1 MISLAVRKL
10 TPNTIIKLTHFFY
23 SKIIPYL
30 SKSSNRGRPKIYP
43 DHQIFSMLLIKE
55 MFSLS
60 QRNHHSVQRLLQKS
74 SIPQRFP
81 LQGRK
86 LKHVIQI
93 LIKFI
98 HNIDSIIVD
107 GTGIRF
113 KKKTNLNWMRR
124 TQVRKVKGHIRCEVV
139 MRRGDT
145 N

>member
-1 MISLAVRKL
+1 MRKL

-93 LIKFI
+93 LIRFI
-98 HNIDSIIVD
+98 HDIDSIIVD
-107 GTGIRF
+107 GTGIGF
-113 KKKTNLNWMRR
+113 KKKASLN
-124 TQVRKVKGHIRCEVV
+124 
-139 MRRGDT
+139 
-145 N
+145 